1 MRELHGVNAVLV
13 VAANGLAAGW
23 GLLYVW
29 RKRTPGRI
37 YAHLLALSQA
47 LLIAQV
53 ALGLLLLSDGSSSP
67 DRLHAVY
74 GSLALLAA
82 LSPWVYAPPVPARR
96 LLWFSGAALVA
107 TALSIRAYT
116 TGL

>member
-1 MRELHGVNAVLV
+1 MRDLHAFNAVVLIV
-13 VAANGLAAGW
+13 ANGLAAGW
-23 GLLYVW
+23 GLLYAW

-37 YAHLLALSQA
+37 YAHTLALAQA

-53 ALGLLLLSDGSSSP
+53 GLGLLLLSDGSPSP

-74 GSLALLAA
+74 GGLALLAA

-116 TGL
+116 TGI